1 MICELRATSYE
12 LFFYQ
17 LDLLTPG
24 ISPFS
29 ASDRK
34 HKRQTPNLRRKP
46 LGRPHSWQRLCLRLL
61 NFGFR
66 ASFTRFAVVAIN
78 SRLSPYAPWRKG
90 IPKWRSSARAWLSS
104 LAVVTMVMFMPFSFS
119 TFA

>member
-1 MICELRATSYE
+1 MISEPRTTNCELSR
-12 LFFYQ
+12 YQ

-24 ISPFS
+24 ISPFN

-34 HKRQTPNLRRKP
+34 HKRQTPNLRRKAR
-46 LGRPHSWQRLCLRLL
+46 GRPQSWHLLCLRLL

-66 ASFTRFAVVAIN
+66 ASFTRFAVVAIKPQ
-78 SRLSPYAPWRKG
+78 LPPYASWRKG

-104 LAVVTMVMFMPFSFS
+104 FAVVTIVMFMPFSFS
-119 TFA
+119 TLE